1 MLTITVVTCIYSL
14 LCYADSYV
22 DIVQI
27 MWNLGEPVRS
37 VYLYPSLAKF
47 VKNNQPDKLHSVME
61 LLRDTGLGAD
71 AMV

>member
-1 MLTITVVTCIYSL
+1 MLTITVVMCIYSL